1 MPCTAFRCA
10 ARAKVRGSDRSGHA
24 DNAGMTL
31 MESFSKAKG
40 RALALRLGAAL
51 LVLAPLAACSPRL
64 DWRQVAV
71 EGTPLR
77 VLLPCDPQSATRPV
91 ELGQGMGTVQMSMM
105 GCDADASTYAVS
117 HFLVSEPFRAA
128 EMLSYWQA
136 AVLGQMNPGAP
147 GQAPAGAK
155 QLRSKEDGPF
165 LPAGALNLPQSL
177 RTTFEGVGPQ
187 GWKLTAHGVWFARME
202 PAGARLYHAVIYSD
216 KPRTDEANN
225 FFASLQLQ

>member
-1 MPCTAFRCA
+1 
-10 ARAKVRGSDRSGHA
+10 
-24 DNAGMTL
+24 MTL
-31 MESFSKAKG
+31 MESFSKARS

-117 HFLVSEPFRAA
+117 HFLVSEPSRAA

-155 QLRSKEDGPF
+155 QLRSREDGPF